1 MVALEDHK
9 FFDINSENYLAER
22 KAFVAL
28 LNEFLKKLPIFI
40 KSSHKVIEEKLMLV
54 LGPLRNLLEI
64 NKKMMFF
71 DLVNTSA

>member
-1 MVALEDHK
+1 MEDHK
-9 FFDINSENYLAER
+9 FFDINAENYLAER

-40 KSSHKVIEEKLMLV
+40 KSSHKVVEEKLMLV